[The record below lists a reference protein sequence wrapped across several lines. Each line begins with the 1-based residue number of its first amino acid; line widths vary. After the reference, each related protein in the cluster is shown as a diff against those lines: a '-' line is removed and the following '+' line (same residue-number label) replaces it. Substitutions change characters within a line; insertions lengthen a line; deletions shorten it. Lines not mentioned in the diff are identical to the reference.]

1 MAMLCL
7 NNITKSY
14 GKVEALKGVTLSI
27 DEGEIFGLIGPDG
40 AGKSTLFRIMGTLLL
55 SDAGECSIDSLD
67 VVRNYKEIRK
77 IIGYMP
83 GAFHSIKTSR
93 WRKIYSF
100 LPPPSAP
107 ISRQTTT
114 LWQISTSR

>member
-40 AGKSTLFRIMGTLLL
+40 AGKSTLFRIMATLLL

-67 VVRNYKEIRK
+67 VMRNYKEIRK

-83 GAFHSIKTSR
+83 GRFSLYQDLTVEENLQFFAT
-93 WRKIYSF
+93 
-100 LPPPSAP
+100 PSAP